1 MLNILDSAYPTTAVL
16 FADDLTDPNDVTNWN
31 VTAANNNMQTNA
43 IDNTVLFGYDLQNGN
58 PSTYGAIPLPP
69 SGAANGL
76 HVSVNKS
83 SVAGAGA
90 SAGVNLYPTNVSFGG
105 NYAVRFSMNIVEGL
119 VAANTTEGP
128 IFGINHSGIATNW
141 WTGSALSS
149 GWGAPPSTNWESD
162 GIWFWISADGGA
174 SAGDFLEYTGLGGVL
189 PNAGRTLL
197 ATKTRASFATA
208 YKAEV
213 FTSSGKPGLPS
224 NNSIRL
230 GYPANNWAD
239 VEIKQ
244 FNNIVTLLIDKT
256 TVFVYTNTTSFTNGL
271 LMLGYADPFS
281 SVGGPDGSVYYS
293 NLRVVALAP
302 PVITQIALNNLN
314 GTVVINFTTV
324 DGDLIASSFAVQGA
338 AAVNDPYSD
347 IAGAAI
353 TPLSAGAFQAV
364 VPQSGPPQFYRIR
377 VK

>member
-1 MLNILDSAYPTTAVL
+1 M
-16 FADDLTDPNDVTNWN
+16 
-31 VTAANNNMQTNA
+31 
-43 IDNTVLFGYDLQNGN
+43 
-58 PSTYGAIPLPP
+58 
-69 SGAANGL
+69 
-76 HVSVNKS
+76 
-83 SVAGAGA
+83 
-90 SAGVNLYPTNVSFGG
+90 
-105 NYAVRFSMNIVEGL
+105 
-119 VAANTTEGP
+119 
-128 IFGINHSGIATNW
+128 
-141 WTGSALSS
+141 
-149 GWGAPPSTNWESD
+149 
-162 GIWFWISADGGA
+162 
-174 SAGDFLEYTGLGGVL
+174 GGVL